1 MKCNASKLAAAF
13 FLSLLCATAASAQ
26 DNGKPGFEQELS
38 KQDQIYRSQGE
49 KRPEGYVID
58 RSLAYYEDALPQAF
72 DKALTLLGPADRW
85 LDIGA
90 GEGQAVLDY
99 FAPEYESLHGF
110 PVGAPRRKAGAVAM
124 SIEDRRSIAWHSAAA
139 VLPANQIR
147 YLFGKPFQDYAAAEL
162 GTFRLITDV
171 IGGFSYTDN
180 LSMYMVRVLSALELN
195 GSFYTVL
202 QDVNSD
208 AGTNAPH
215 YSGAP
220 YLTGISNA
228 TGTELKVC
236 SWLKSIS
243 CVEVTC
249 ELRSRWKPPIEAYT
263 VRKICNETRVPDL
276 TPTHFQAGTPPER
289 KFRWDR

>member
-1 MKCNASKLAAAF
+1 MKSNVLKLATVF
-13 FLSLLCATAASAQ
+13 FLTLFCATTSNAL

-38 KQDQIYRSQGE
+38 KQEQIYRSQGE

-58 RSLAYYEDALPQAF
+58 RSLVYYVDALPQAF
-72 DKALTLLGPADRW
+72 DRALTLLGPADRW

-99 FAPEYESLHGF
+99 FAPDYETQHGF
-110 PVGAPRRKAGAVAM
+110 PAGAPRRKAGAIAM
-124 SIEDRRSIAWHSAAA
+124 SIEDRRSMAWHSTAAL
-139 VLPANQIR
+139 LPANQMR
-147 YLFGKPFQDYAAAEL
+147 YLFGKPFQHYSAAEL

-180 LSMYMVRVLSALELN
+180 LSFYVTSVLSALELN
-195 GSFYTVL
+195 GTFFTVL

-215 YSGAP
+215 YAGAP
-220 YLTGISNA
+220 FLTGIDNA
-228 TGTELKVC
+228 AGNELKVC

-249 ELRSRWKPPIEAYT
+249 ELRSRWKPPIEAYS
-263 VRKICNETRVPDL
+263 VRKVCNETRVPDL
-276 TPTHFQAGTPPER
+276 VPTHFQAGTPPER
-289 KFRWDR
+289 KFRWNR